1 MAEIIIAIIV
11 VGVLLG
17 ILVIL
22 FVATSRRVNVL
33 VRNIFVD
40 KLQEYDFLIDNKE
53 KKIDDLNNT
62 IDKRKK
68 SYFKLE
74 EEINELGKKKIDK
87 EEIVVTEVVLPDQ
100 ADFEDGNILSGY
112 KKIKEGF
119 NFEAEEIINRFLAEK
134 YIEDNNYYLYTKVR
148 SYFDYNSIY
157 KIMTYQTNEQKI
169 IINGLLDDNEKQLLD
184 KLLNVKKFNIISFID
199 KLDNLIMKSNPEILI
214 YVGDETKNFNYINS
228 NIKTIYDKEITE
240 GFKIIYKGVVYDYSI

>member
-1 MAEIIIAIIV
+1 MSEIIIAIIV
-11 VGVLLG
+11 VVILLC

-22 FVATSRRVNVL
+22 FAATSRRVNVL

-87 EEIVVTEVVLPDQ
+87 EEIVVTDVVLPDQ
-100 ADFEDGNILSGY
+100 ADFEDGNILTGY

-119 NFEAEEIINRFLAEK
+119 NFEAEEIINKFIKEK
-134 YIEDNNYYLYTKVR
+134 YKEDKNYNIYTKIR
-148 SYFDYNSIY
+148 SYFDYNSVY
-157 KIMTYQTNEQKI
+157 KIMTYQSNEQKI
-169 IINGLLDDNEKQLLD
+169 IVNGLLNEKEQ
-184 KLLNVKKFNIISFID
+184 KIMNSLLNVKKFNIINFLD
-199 KLDNLIMKSNPEILI
+199 KLDNLIMKSNPEVLI
-214 YVGDETKNFNYINS
+214 YVGDENKNYNYINS
-228 NIKTIYDKEITE
+228 HIKTIYDKEITE

>member
-1 MAEIIIAIIV
+1 MSEIIIAIIV
-11 VGVLLG
+11 VVVLLC

-22 FVATSRRVNVL
+22 FAATSRRVNVL

-87 EEIVVTEVVLPDQ
+87 EEIVVTDVVLPDQ
-100 ADFEDGNILSGY
+100 ADFEDGNILTGY

-119 NFEAEEIINRFLAEK
+119 NFKAEEIINKFIKEK
-134 YIEDNNYYLYTKVR
+134 YKEDKNYKIYTKIR
-148 SYFDYNSIY
+148 SYFDYNSVY
-157 KIMTYQTNEQKI
+157 KIMTYQSEEQKI
-169 IINGLLDDNEKQLLD
+169 IVNGLLSKNEKKLLNN
-184 KLLNVKKFNIISFID
+184 LLNVKKFNIIKFLD
-199 KLDNLIMKSNPEILI
+199 KLDNLIMKSNPEVLI
-214 YVGDETKNFNYINS
+214 YVGDENKNYNYINS

>member
-1 MAEIIIAIIV
+1 MSEIIIAIIV
-11 VGVLLG
+11 VVILLC

-22 FVATSRRVNVL
+22 FAATSRRVNVL

-87 EEIVVTEVVLPDQ
+87 EEIVVTDVVLPDQ
-100 ADFEDGNILSGY
+100 ADFEDGNILTGY

-119 NFEAEEIINRFLAEK
+119 NFKAEEIINKFIKEK
-134 YIEDNNYYLYTKVR
+134 YREDKNYNIYTNIR
-148 SYFDYNSIY
+148 SYFDYNSVY
-157 KIMTYQTNEQKI
+157 KIMTYQSEEQKI
-169 IINGLLDDNEKQLLD
+169 IVNGLLTKNEK
-184 KLLNVKKFNIISFID
+184 KLLNNLLDVKKFNIIKFLD
-199 KLDNLIMKSNPEILI
+199 KLDNLIMKSNPEVLI
-214 YVGDETKNFNYINS
+214 YVGDENKNYNYINS

>member
-1 MAEIIIAIIV
+1 MSEIIIAIIV
-11 VGVLLG
+11 VVILLC

-22 FVATSRRVNVL
+22 FAATSRRVNVL

-87 EEIVVTEVVLPDQ
+87 EEIVVTDVVLPDQ
-100 ADFEDGNILSGY
+100 ADFEDGNILTGY

-119 NFEAEEIINRFLAEK
+119 NFKAEEIINKFIKEK
-134 YIEDNNYYLYTKVR
+134 YKEDENYNMYTKIR
-148 SYFDYNSIY
+148 SYFDYNSVY
-157 KIMTYQTNEQKI
+157 KIMTYQSEEQKI
-169 IINGLLDDNEKQLLD
+169 IVNGLLTKSEK
-184 KLLNVKKFNIISFID
+184 KLLNNLLDVKKFNIIKFLD
-199 KLDNLIMKSNPEILI
+199 KLDNLIMKSNPEVLI
-214 YVGDETKNFNYINS
+214 YVGDENKNYNYINS

>member
-119 NFEAEEIINRFLAEK
+119 NFEAEEIINKFLAEK

>member
-112 KKIKEGF
+112 KKIKKGF
-119 NFEAEEIINRFLAEK
+119 NFEAEEIINKFLAEK

-157 KIMTYQTNEQKI
+157 KIMTYQANEQKI

>member
-1 MAEIIIAIIV
+1 MSEIIIAIIV
-11 VGVLLG
+11 VVILLC

-22 FVATSRRVNVL
+22 FAATSRRVNVL

-87 EEIVVTEVVLPDQ
+87 EEIVVTDVVLPDQ
-100 ADFEDGNILSGY
+100 ADFEDGNILTGY

-119 NFEAEEIINRFLAEK
+119 NFKAEEIINKFIKEK
-134 YIEDNNYYLYTKVR
+134 YREDKNYNIYTKIR
-148 SYFDYNSIY
+148 SYFDYNSVY
-157 KIMTYQTNEQKI
+157 KIMTYQSEEQKI
-169 IINGLLDDNEKQLLD
+169 IVNGLLTKNEK
-184 KLLNVKKFNIISFID
+184 KLLNNLLDVKKFNIIKFLD
-199 KLDNLIMKSNPEILI
+199 KLDNLIMKSNPEVLI
-214 YVGDETKNFNYINS
+214 YVGDENKNYNYINS